1 MKHRIVVLGAGY
13 AGAFAAG
20 NLARRLSPADT
31 EITVVNAAPEF
42 VERMRLHQLAVGRD
56 LTFRRLADVFAGTGV
71 RLRLARVTGVAPER
85 RTVSVTGEDGDGELA
100 YDTLLYA
107 LGSSVAHHGV
117 PGVAEHAFDVT
128 GLSSALRLRE
138 RLAGLDGGGTVL
150 VVGEGLTGIETAT
163 EFAESRPDLSVAL
176 AARGE
181 LGAWFSPKA
190 RRHLRRAF
198 DRFGI
203 TVHEHTAVEAVEPTR
218 AVAADGTSLPADV
231 TVWSAG
237 FAVHPIAAASGL
249 EVAETGQIVVDRTMR
264 SLSHPDV
271 YAAGD
276 CAYAIGE
283 NGRPLPMSCA
293 SAGVTNMQATAAI
306 VARLTGREVPTTE
319 LKYYGNHISLGRRDA
334 IFQVVDG
341 DVRAKSWYLGGR
353 TAARLKAG
361 VLKGAGWGVAHP
373 TFGMPKRRR
382 RLTTV
387 PDPAGASDRA
397 GARTT
402 A

>member
-85 RTVSVTGEDGDGELA
+85 RTVFVTGEDGDGELT

-181 LGAWFSPKA
+181 LGAWLSPKA
-190 RRHLRRAF
+190 RRHLRQAF

-306 VARLTGREVPTTE
+306 VARLTGAEVPTTE

-361 VLKGAGWGVAHP
+361 VLRGAGWGVAHP

-387 PDPAGASDRA
+387 PDLAGASDRA

>member
-85 RTVSVTGEDGDGELA
+85 RTVSVTGEDGDGELT

-181 LGAWFSPKA
+181 LGAWLSPKA

-237 FAVHPIAAASGL
+237 FAMHPIAAASGL

-283 NGRPLPMSCA
+283 NGWPLPMSCA

-306 VARLTGREVPTTE
+306 VARLTGGEVPTTE

-382 RLTTV
+382 RLTTL

>member
-31 EITVVNAAPEF
+31 EITVVNGVPDF
-42 VERMRLHQLAVGRD
+42 VERMRLHQLAIGQD
-56 LTFRRLADVFAGTGV
+56 LAFRTLADVFAGTGV
-71 RLRLARVTGVAPER
+71 RLRLARVTGVDPER
-85 RTVSVTGEDGDGELA
+85 RTVAVSGAHDESGDGEFA

-107 LGSSVAHHGV
+107 LGSSVARHGV
-117 PGVAEHAFDVT
+117 PGVAEYAFDVT

-138 RLAGLDGGGTVL
+138 RLAELGEGGTVL

-181 LGAWFSPKA
+181 LGAWLSPKA
-190 RRHLRRAF
+190 GRHLRQAF
-198 DRFGI
+198 DRLGI
-203 TVHEHTAVEAVEPTR
+203 TVHEHTGIEAVEPAR
-218 AVAADGTSLPADV
+218 AIAAGGMSIPADV

-249 EVAETGQIVVDRTMR
+249 EVAETGQIAVDRTMR

-283 NGRPLPMSCA
+283 NSRPLPMSCA
-293 SAGVTNMQATAAI
+293 SAGYTTMQATAAI
-306 VARLTGREVPTTE
+306 IARLTGSRVPATG
-319 LKYYGNHISLGRRDA
+319 LKHHGNHISLGRRDA
-334 IFQVVDG
+334 IFQMVDG
-341 DVRAKSWYLGGR
+341 DVRSKSWYLGGR
-353 TAARLKAG
+353 TATWLKSG
-361 VLKGAGWGVAHP
+361 ILKGAGWSIAHP

-382 RLTTV
+382 RLATA
-387 PDPAGASDRA
+387 PDRA
-397 GARTT
+397 GARV
-402 A
+402 AA